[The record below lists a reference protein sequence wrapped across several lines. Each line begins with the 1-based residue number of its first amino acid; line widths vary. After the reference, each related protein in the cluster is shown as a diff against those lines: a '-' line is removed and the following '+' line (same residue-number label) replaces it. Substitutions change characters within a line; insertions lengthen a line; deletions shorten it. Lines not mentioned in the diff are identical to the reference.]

1 MYIDLSLFHI
11 GNIEHLCHT
20 DCFVA
25 FILLGLLYVP
35 LKCAA
40 WSFVAD
46 VSMRAGGGSRGETTT
61 QGWTR
66 RLASQPGDEAGEQGL
81 GGEV

>member
-1 MYIDLSLFHI
+1 MYTDLSLFHI
-11 GNIEHLCHT
+11 RIKNICCA